1 MAKEKEVSTLIG
13 IIIIVAAAVVA
24 FGGVFGY
31 QYLIQPNNQSQNQ
44 NQQPVTSNQPVDNAQ
59 PVDQTAEWKTYT
71 NNEHGF
77 EIKYPMNL
85 TLEESI
91 ADSLRSDIQLT
102 LTLESQNDTPIY
114 FRIEVQINPTYLTA
128 NEYASMVGTGAASPM
143 KNIFTSDIAISGVVG
158 KKVIKDNPPSDA
170 NPQNPNYVEENT
182 LNDSTIFLVK
192 GDKLYLFEIY
202 NKNGAVNYNSDLCD
216 QIISTFKFTK

>member
-13 IIIIVAAAVVA
+13 IIIIVAVAIIA

-31 QYLIQPNNQSQNQ
+31 QYLIKPNNQSQNQ

-59 PVDQTAEWKTYT
+59 SVDQTAEWKTYT

-77 EIKYPMNL
+77 EIKY
-85 TLEESI
+85 
-91 ADSLRSDIQLT
+91 
-102 LTLESQNDTPIY
+102 
-114 FRIEVQINPTYLTA
+114 
-128 NEYASMVGTGAASPM
+128 PM